1 MSVTLKDIAEEL
13 NISATAVSR
22 ALRNMPDI
30 GPDTTKLVHQTAERL
45 GYRKNLAASYLKT
58 AKSMMFGI
66 IVPDICNPVFSYMYK
81 GIEEKCNKK
90 QYAIMLSS
98 TNESFEQETSMIDK
112 MVAHGVD
119 GLFIVPCNESD
130 AYYPQLDTANIPYV
144 ILQRTNSAKSP
155 FLVKSNDYEGG
166 YMAAEHLYGLGHT
179 SFLLV
184 FADMKISSARER
196 YDGFKDFLKDKNI
209 PESNIQLLE
218 CGVTRAEG
226 YRATKQWLSKQTN
239 IQELSATA
247 IFCFSDYMSYGVYS
261 ALLENGLK
269 VPDDISVMGYDNNEY
284 SDIIYPALTTID
296 LLPYEIG
303 IHSAKLM
310 LNIIHDDFS
319 QANKQLKQNVISPKL
334 TIRNST
340 KSLK

>member
-30 GPDTTKLVHQTAERL
+30 GPDTTKLVQETAERL

-98 TNESFEQETSMIDK
+98 TNESFDQETSMIDK

-130 AYYPQLDTANIPYV
+130 AYYPQLNNANIPYV
-144 ILQRTNSAKSP
+144 ILQRTTSSKSP

-166 YMAAEHLYGLGHT
+166 YMAAEHLYALGHRF
-179 SFLLV
+179 FLLV
-184 FADMKISSARER
+184 FADMKISSAKER
-196 YDGFKDFLKDKNI
+196 YDGFKAFLNDKKI

-226 YRATKQWLSKQTN
+226 YRATKHWLSEQTN
-239 IQELSATA
+239 IKKLSTSA
-247 IFCFSDYMSYGVYS
+247 IFCFSDYIAYGVYS
-261 ALLENGLK
+261 ALLESGLK
-269 VPDDISVMGYDNNEY
+269 IPDDISVMGYDNNEY
-284 SDIIYPALTTID
+284 SDIIYPALTTVD
-296 LLPYEIG
+296 LLPYDIG
-303 IHSAKLM
+303 MQSAKLM
-310 LNIIHDDFS
+310 LNIINNKSS
-319 QANKQLKQNVISPKL
+319 QADVLSNKKILSPKL
-334 TIRNST
+334 IVRHST
-340 KSLK
+340 KSNK